1 MSRVILVT
9 GSNTGMGYDL
19 VKVLASKP
27 EKHVVYLAARKE
39 QAGKEALAKLQSED
53 NLTNI
58 KFVQLDVSDPASIQ
72 HAKSQIENDENG
84 ILDVLV
90 HNAGIASMTENQNAT
105 TVDVSTIRT
114 TMETNLYGVINT
126 TQAFLPLLRKAA
138 SQEGRPKPV
147 VLLNSTDMASNAF
160 QARQDAFLHCTAYN
174 TSKAAAN
181 SYTIALSHEL
191 RKEGILVNVVTPG
204 FTSTKLNG
212 FGEGGSTTKDSAEF
226 LAKWSLLEGELEGK
240 TGAFWSK
247 GGEFPW

>member
-9 GSNTGMGYDL
+9 GSNTGIGYDL

-39 QAGKEALAKLQSED
+39 QAGKEALAKLQAED
-53 NLTNI
+53 KLTNV
-58 KFVQLDVSDPASIQ
+58 KFVQLDVTDPTSIQ
-72 HAKSQIENDENG
+72 HAKSQIESAENG

-105 TVDVSTIRT
+105 TVDVSIIRN

-138 SQEGRPKPV
+138 AQEGRPKPV

-160 QARQDAFLHCTAYN
+160 QARPEAFLHVTAYN

-181 SYTIALSHEL
+181 SYMIALSHEL
-191 RKEGILVNVVTPG
+191 RKERILVNVVTPG

-212 FGEGGSTTKDSAEF
+212 FGEGGSTTMDSAEF
-226 LAKWSLLEGELEGK
+226 MAKWSLLEGELEGK
-240 TGAFWSK
+240 TGIFWSK
-247 GGEFPW
+247 RGEFPW